1 MCLCIFTGRELLKA
15 CLHFPPDFVMYLFS
29 LPILFPFSVVSFS
42 HEYKYMHSPL
52 SPPRELLNLGVA
64 LRVPDKGSL

>member
-29 LPILFPFSVVSFS
+29 LPILFSFSVVSFS